1 MPPKEIVATPSNE
14 LLFYWLVTGQ
24 LWRLGIG
31 EDPTWG
37 TRPIDQVMLHATIH
51 ELANKIADE
60 KVRHQ
65 VQSAAA
71 SGMANT
77 TQAMAKAAGQR

>member
-1 MPPKEIVATPSNE
+1 MPPKEIVATPSRE
-14 LLFYWLVTGQ
+14 LLLYWLVTGQ

-37 TRPIDQVMLHATIH
+37 TRPIDQVMLHAAIH
-51 ELANKIADE
+51 ELANNISDE

-71 SGMANT
+71 NAMANT
-77 TQAMAKAAGQR
+77 TQVMAKTAAQR